1 MGSNR
6 TKRRAAE
13 RQARREMSQPIG
25 DVEFSGMMGI
35 FQRNMRVVFFFGIVL
50 MVLSLG
56 SIIFITRLG
65 GSSPHGGSGGAAT
78 TSDTIDSPSTS
89 DTISSETPAEED
101 DGIVRQYGAAPELTI
116 DVNAHYEAVIEF
128 ESGARV
134 RIELLP
140 AEAPGYVNNFV
151 FLARNQ
157 FYDGLTFHRVI
168 PGFVAQGGD
177 PTGVGRGGPGYDL
190 IEEQNDLRF
199 EPGVL
204 SMAKRGTAVN
214 GSQFFITLGAA
225 PHLEGDF
232 TVFGRVTEGLDAL
245 TALTARDP
253 SLPDQPEADRIIS
266 IEIIEEEA

>member
-6 TKRRAAE
+6 RNRRAAE
-13 RQARREMSQPIG
+13 RQARRETSQPIG
-25 DVEFSGMMGI
+25 DVEFTGMMGI
-35 FQRNMRVVFFFGIVL
+35 FQRNMRVVFFFGIIL

-65 GSSPHGGSGGAAT
+65 GSSPHAGSGGVTT
-78 TSDTIDSPSTS
+78 TSETIDSPSTVE
-89 DTISSETPAEED
+89 TIDSETPAEED
-101 DGIVRQYGAAPELTI
+101 DGIVRQYSAAPELTI
-116 DVNAHYEAVIEF
+116 DVNARYVAIIEF

-157 FYDGLTFHRVI
+157 FYDGLVFHRVI

-190 IEEQNDLRF
+190 LEETNDLKF

-204 SMAKRGTAVN
+204 SMAKSGAAVN

-232 TVFGRVTEGLDAL
+232 TVFGRVTEGMETL
-245 TALTARDP
+245 TAMTARDP
-253 SLPDQPEADRIIS
+253 SLPDQPEPDRITS
-266 IEIIEEEA
+266 IEIIEEA